1 MKPSQAAATSLL
13 VPAGPPEPF
22 DLQSAYA
29 SVAVAEANLPRAERR
44 KADGSGGR
52 GFRTGFFLFELK
64 CNDQLQAVNHGCGP
78 SRVPGTEHLELAVLV
93 RESVDKGHAPGQRP
107 ALGGLAGQAALAG
120 QMAARLSGH
129 GALRHVSVEV
139 VSTEFNQPEERK
151 ALQAAIEY
159 AAQRGH
165 ALLLPAVSR
174 LARDAKHIFE
184 AVQRVTAAGGRV
196 FVAVSAASL
205 AAGPAGELL
214 QRLVATAV
222 AGRVGLGQTAATWRL
237 GDRVLAVA
245 ASNPPRLQA
254 VRELLAASL
263 PDGVLVVCAARCS
276 PTPDEDDNDSSLLRQ
291 LECAALV
298 AGELRQTSMRLFGRD
313 DGRSTTDSFDEL
325 PLKRRMDEAVA
336 AELLKRTTSPAPMI
350 VVLAW
355 GFERLGRSIVQL
367 RELAV
372 YGAGL
377 AIPVHLACCVPP
389 RSLLD
394 GLSPRRQ
401 IDVSLA
407 DAPSPP
413 TLEMCT
419 KLEALLAQPP
429 SAGAPDLANLLP
441 IFVGTKTL
449 RLPKCA
455 ASPSARVLFLS
466 RRSQPPPP
474 PATGSR
480 STWPW
485 PRRSSGSAPTTPTCR
500 AWRPSTTPSAAPS
513 SSSATSC
520 RRRRSTG
527 SSPPLPAA
535 CGWAGSRSQRQRHR
549 RRRPPP
555 PRRPARGARQRT
567 SPTPAPAAGGLWPG
581 SIRGG
586 VARRKWDAGRPSERP
601 WHLCRDAG
609 SQRRPQ
615 RAVLG
620 VRARLLLPLQ
630 QRSRGRSLPDALCRV
645 AAVRSRGTGDPRR
658 LVAPRPRAVDE
669 PQEVARASEA
679 KGAPVV
685 ALWVVS
691 DSLG

>member
-474 PATGSR
+474 LLQGRGVHGHGRGGQAAARRPRPLAERGGRRLPRVRLPRPQVQRAAGDEGRLAPRLLCRPRADGRAAGR
-480 STWPW
+480 SA
-485 PRRSSGSAPTTPTCR
+485 SGTAG
-500 AWRPSTTPSAAPS
+500 AAPPHPADPRAEPA
-513 SSSATSC
+513 SAH
-520 RRRRSTG
+520 
-527 SSPPLPAA
+527 L
-535 CGWAGSRSQRQRHR
+535 R
-549 RRRPPP
+549 RRRPPQAAFGQV
-555 PRRPARGARQRT
+555 RFEVELLAANGMRVGLQNGLGTSVETQARNAARKGQFWACVRGCSYRSSKGSAAARFQT
-567 SPTPAPAAGGLWPG
+567 HFAESPQCA
-581 SIRGG
+581 
-586 VARRKWDAGRPSERP
+586 
-601 WHLCRDAG
+601 
-609 SQRRPQ
+609 
-615 RAVLG
+615 
-620 VRARLLLPLQ
+620 
-630 QRSRGRSLPDALCRV
+630 
-645 AAVRSRGTGDPRR
+645 AAVRAI
-658 LVAPRPRAVDE
+658 LVDSSHPDH
-669 PQEVARASEA
+669 
-679 KGAPVV
+679 
-685 ALWVVS
+685 ALWTS
-691 DSLG
+691 HKKWLEPPKPKERR